1 MKLKLKR
8 LTLALLPWTA
18 ASSPFP
24 VEERPAMP
32 DGSIHANHI
41 FNALHNSMKMLG
53 SVLQH
58 NGMSIFIATV
68 PQGTEFY
75 HGTSSPYR
83 INGTEWLAFEPE
95 HAMAFAHPRR
105 IRRSGSSEAVNQ
117 PHDENKRSN
126 TQNGPLN
133 HEMGPFEQSGGSEI
147 ETGWWMRDHA
157 HWEHESQPH
166 AESRRHRKHKNNK
179 MDMGAEDPKPF
190 HHGLFNLQW
199 SRLRSLLQY
208 FVFEHGDSHRIQK
221 VKGLD
226 PQALQRTH
234 HDHHKGTGSQRQSE
248 ASNQS
253 PLGVD
258 EHPAEEQTGYFH
270 TYRTKRELRLIYF
283 DGQSAAKSLKG
294 TLDMQD
300 IVLRN
305 ASHFDGSPAEGDN
318 LRADDLCAL
327 ARDQWDNRVDGFLR
341 MVGGFEIILC
351 SFAKDLNVVSILST
365 YPARKED
372 GGSGLSYARAL
383 ATRFDGIGGDRVSIN
398 YDDFVTMFAYPDAMY
413 FDGNGLPRVIN
424 DSARLEP
431 VRAHIDRLVKQ
442 PDQTKDTFNWQNVV
456 DMIITRYHYRIN
468 LMLSSAIS
476 THHELRRELHLA
488 IEPFIN
494 AHARNSTAEI
504 ERCANQF
511 WVAGANMTSVPA
523 QAVSHV
529 SERLCSSLVAGA
541 GAETYDQGI
550 AIIEDLK
557 RYLDWA
563 IFRKCTCCE
572 LDEICQ
578 LPIWPSGSRE
588 DFIQP
593 QCGIGRAHGA
603 GGYWDMMGKIRQQ

>member
-1 MKLKLKR
+1 MRLKLKR
-8 LTLALLPWTA
+8 LTWALLPWTA

-24 VEERPAMP
+24 AEERLAVP
-32 DGSIHANHI
+32 DGSIHASHI
-41 FNALHNSMKMLG
+41 FNALHNSMKTFG

-105 IRRSGSSEAVNQ
+105 IRRSGSAAAADQ
-117 PHDENKRSN
+117 PHDKREPGS
-126 TQNGPLN
+126 TRSGHHK
-133 HEMGPFEQSGGSEI
+133 HETESIEQRGGLEL
-147 ETGWWMRDHA
+147 ETDGWIRDH
-157 HWEHESQPH
+157 
-166 AESRRHRKHKNNK
+166 
-179 MDMGAEDPKPF
+179 
-190 HHGLFNLQW
+190 
-199 SRLRSLLQY
+199 
-208 FVFEHGDSHRIQK
+208 
-221 VKGLD
+221 
-226 PQALQRTH
+226 
-234 HDHHKGTGSQRQSE
+234 
-248 ASNQS
+248 
-253 PLGVD
+253 
-258 EHPAEEQTGYFH
+258 TGYFY
-270 TYRTKRELRLIYF
+270 TYRTKHELRLVYF
-283 DGQSAAKSLKG
+283 DGQSAAKSLRG

-327 ARDQWDNRVDGFLR
+327 ARDEWDNRVDGFLR

-351 SFAKDLNVVSILST
+351 SFAKDLDVVSILST
-365 YPARKED
+365 YPGRSGD

-383 ATRFDGIGGDRVSIN
+383 ATRFDGIGGERVSIN

-413 FDGNGLPRVIN
+413 FDDHGLPRVIN
-424 DSARLEP
+424 DSSRLEP
-431 VRAHIDRLVKQ
+431 VRAHIYRLVKQ
-442 PDQTKDTFNWQNVV
+442 PDQTNDAFNWQNVV
-456 DMIITRYHYRIN
+456 DMIITRYHYRIS
-468 LMLSSAIS
+468 LMLSSAVS

-494 AHARNSTAEI
+494 AHARNSTAEV
-504 ERCANQF
+504 ERCAKQF

-529 SERLCSSLVAGA
+529 SERLCSGLVAGA
-541 GAETYDQGI
+541 GAETYEQGI

-563 IFRKCTCCE
+563 VFRICTCCE
-572 LDEICQ
+572 LNEVCQ
-578 LPIWPSGSRE
+578 LPIWPSGSWE

-593 QCGIGRAHGA
+593 QCGTGMSHGA
-603 GGYWDMMGKIRQQ
+603 GGYWDMIGKVRQH